1 MVMHCKVK
9 STTKQVNV
17 LQQIWKRLKIA
28 EWQIID
34 KIADATELPFDEAD
48 MLLHQYPN
56 LPDFLE
62 AIRRRGSFDREALK
76 QSDLDLTDQILL
88 LTQDSI
94 AWGDMDENPV
104 SEVLEL
110 L

>member
-1 MVMHCKVK
+1 
-9 STTKQVNV
+9 
-17 LQQIWKRLKIA
+17 
-28 EWQIID
+28 
-34 KIADATELPFDEAD
+34 
-48 MLLHQYPN
+48 
-56 LPDFLE
+56 
-62 AIRRRGSFDREALK
+62 LK